1 VKHLTELHRGTVSA
15 ESAGEGKGATLTVS
29 LLVTAASTP
38 FAGLSAGLSGL
49 ARRPRARL
57 DGVRVLAVDDDPDA
71 LELASAILG
80 GAGALVKTC
89 RSAADALALLQNW
102 RPTVLVSDIDMPG
115 EDGYSL
121 IRKVRALDDDHGG
134 RTPAVA
140 LTAYGRTEDRVQT
153 LSSGYSMHLPK
164 PVDPEEFTSI
174 IASVAGVLGSPN

>member
-1 VKHLTELHRGTVSA
+1 LTELHRGTVSA
-15 ESAGEGKGATLTVS
+15 ESPGEGKGATFTVS
-29 LLVTAASTP
+29 LPVTVVSRPLADASASLP
-38 FAGLSAGLSGL
+38 GI
-49 ARRPRARL
+49 ARRAGARL

-71 LELASAILG
+71 LQLASAILG

-89 RSAADALALLQNW
+89 RSAADALAMLQEW

-121 IRKVRALDDDHGG
+121 IRKIRALDEARGG

-164 PVDPEEFTSI
+164 PVDPDEFTTI
-174 IASVAGVLGSPN
+174 IASVAGVLGSSN